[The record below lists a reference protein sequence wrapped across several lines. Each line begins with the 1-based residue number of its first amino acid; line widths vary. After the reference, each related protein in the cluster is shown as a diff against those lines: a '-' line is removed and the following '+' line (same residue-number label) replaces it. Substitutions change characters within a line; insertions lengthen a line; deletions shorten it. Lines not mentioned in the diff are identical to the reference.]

1 MVVKHYQAT
10 ALAQPLNTK
19 RCVNIVLPLRF
30 AYLAIR
36 PLIKIRV
43 ARVCIDRTSNQGY
56 QEAIHH
62 LQRVERLLAK
72 HPAALADF
80 YLAITSL
87 AETYKR
93 KRNMHSLLKKHYPK
107 QV

>member
-1 MVVKHYQAT
+1 M
-10 ALAQPLNTK
+10 
-19 RCVNIVLPLRF
+19 
-30 AYLAIR
+30 
-36 PLIKIRV
+36 
-43 ARVCIDRTSNQGY
+43 
-56 QEAIHH
+56 
-62 LQRVERLLAK
+62 AK

-93 KRNMHSLLKKHYPK
+93 KRNVHSLLKKHYPK

>member
-1 MVVKHYQAT
+1 MRSAKKKGEDNEQRAVS
-10 ALAQPLNTK
+10 
-19 RCVNIVLPLRF
+19 
-30 AYLAIR
+30 
-36 PLIKIRV
+36 
-43 ARVCIDRTSNQGY
+43 SN
-56 QEAIHH
+56 
-62 LQRVERLLAK
+62 V
-72 HPAALADF
+72 